1 MGIVTGI
8 IVFTVGL
15 FCFWFGSDREKTDLE
30 KEAGYY
36 IEENHSERK
45 SNE

>member
-8 IVFTVGL
+8 IIFSVGL

-30 KEAGYY
+30 KEARYY
-36 IEENHSERK
+36 IEEDENILE
-45 SNE
+45 